1 MTFIL
6 ISPERLNG
14 RLERRDVINF
24 FRRGDIFKT
33 IKDTATYY
41 NDIREAEIVTQV
53 DPVKANNYFIIECER
68 PIDKTLPIEQQLED
82 NSLKIHTLH
91 RRNSVVQESL
101 VMEATFIYSDFNFD
115 KDENYKNKLR
125 SKLP

>member
-6 ISPERLNG
+6 ISPDRLNG

-33 IKDTATYY
+33 IKETATYY
-41 NDIREAEIVTQV
+41 NDIREAEIVAQV
-53 DPVKANNYFIIECER
+53 DPIKANNYFIIECQLS
-68 PIDKTLPIEQQLED
+68 IDKTLPIEQQLED
-82 NSLKIHTLH
+82 TTLKIHTLH
-91 RRNSVVQESL
+91 RRNNIVQENL
-101 VMEATFIYSDFNFD
+101 VVDATFIYSDFNFD
-115 KDENYKNKLR
+115 KEDNYKNKHR